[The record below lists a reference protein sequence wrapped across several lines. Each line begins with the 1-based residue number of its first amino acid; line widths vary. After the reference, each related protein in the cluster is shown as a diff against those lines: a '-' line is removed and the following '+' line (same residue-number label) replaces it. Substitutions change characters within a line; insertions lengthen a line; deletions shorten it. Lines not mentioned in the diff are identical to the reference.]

1 MKFIL
6 AKKIEMTQIWKGGR
20 VVPVTKVQAGPCV
33 VVQIKNGENDGYASV
48 QLGFG
53 SRKEKNI
60 SKPQK
65 GHTKKLGNFRYL
77 REFRLDKASKKE
89 SVPEL
94 KIGEIIGAETFAEG
108 DIIKV
113 VGMSKGRGFQG
124 VVRRHGFHGHNATH
138 GTKDQVRMPGSIG
151 ATGPAH
157 VFKGMRMPG
166 QMGDARITVA
176 NLTIAK
182 VEPENNTIYI
192 RGAVPGAR
200 NGLLLVSGS
209 GELTVKQTVEAI
221 AEPEEAPLE
230 KIDDMKKETPEN
242 IQQEKEETNNES
254 SQANAEKIV
263 EN

>member
-6 AKKIEMTQIWKGGR
+6 AKKIEMTQIWKGDR
-20 VVPVTKVQAGPCV
+20 VVPVTKIQAGPCV
-33 VVQIKNGENDGYASV
+33 VVQIKNSENDGYASV
-48 QLGFG
+48 QLGFD

-60 SKPQK
+60 KKPQK

-89 SVPEL
+89 SIPGL

-209 GELTVKQTVEAI
+209 GELTVKQTAEVI
-221 AEPEEAPLE
+221 AESEEAPAE
-230 KIDDMKKETPEN
+230 KNEEIKEVAPEKV
-242 IQQEKEETNNES
+242 QQEKEETDIDISES
-254 SQANAEKIV
+254 QKV
-263 EN
+263 